1 MSWPEFS
8 IRRPITILML
18 CVAMALL
25 GSIAITQLPIELY
38 PNFSF
43 GDVQIIVDVRGGMP
57 PEEVENQIARPIEET
72 VGDVAHMKDM
82 ISISEEARCRVVLT
96 FEPGTDMDFAS
107 LEVREKFSKVRS
119 KLPKEIEKPV
129 IAKFNQEDAP
139 ILVMAVTAL
148 GYTPEMLR
156 RLVDEQIRDRI
167 MRAEGVANV
176 EIGGGRERKIL
187 VEIDLAKLQA
197 FRLPIDRVT
206 RLLSVSNLNLLA
218 GEVDRSRNKYLI
230 RAMGEFQSLQEIEN
244 LGVAVTPTQSI
255 IRIKDVATVKDSFL
269 EATSYARV
277 NTLPVVSLYIQKET
291 TANTVKVAQNVME
304 MIDGIQKDPRLPREL
319 RFITTHDQ
327 SVKIKRAIELVGS
340 ALVSGGTLAILVLGA
355 FFATHRVPQLLF
367 IPAALVITV
376 LSVLTYRYG
385 NIPVVAINLGVNL
398 FLAALLALAVCWKH
412 LRLTLIAA
420 VAIPLA
426 TIVTFGFMFFMNL
439 AAKKLNLMS
448 LTLNIMTLG
457 GLALGVGMLVDNAVV
472 VLDNI
477 LKRRVLGESP
487 HQAAGRGASQM
498 MLAISSATVSSIIV
512 FLPIVF
518 INKEIRILYIGL
530 ALTICFSL
538 VASLWVALTVVP
550 LLASRLSF
558 PVIVSVRRPL
568 KIRTR
573 YRRFV
578 SAILRWRWLVA
589 MIALFLV
596 LPKYGVVAQ
605 IFNTIPKEF
614 LGTAEAEDFTVF
626 VELPSGAKLEISDQA
641 VAKLEKMLNEV
652 PEVKSVSSR
661 IEKWSSKIYV
671 KLHPLS
677 QRTRSTKD
685 VMDSLRPQVEE
696 IERGF
701 REAFIYFEEPHEVE
715 SNEVILEIYGW
726 NYEILN
732 QLAVEMLK
740 RMQQVPGLTDL
751 KIRWRRGRP
760 EWLVRVDKQKA
771 ARFGL
776 SVEDVAQALHAQMRG
791 LRATLYH
798 TEGSEVEVVTRL
810 QEADRATLEKL
821 KRLSF
826 SLPDQTVVS
835 LEQIARL
842 EPAIGPSKIWR
853 KNKQRMIQVST
864 NRGRYAFGE
873 AAQKV
878 YGAIKEMPFPEDY
891 YWRFGSNYW
900 KLIQN
905 QKELNFAFL
914 LSVVL
919 IYLVLASLF
928 ESLLQ
933 PVIIMAEVP
942 LGAFGAFVT
951 LKLTHQTMNV
961 GALMGVIL
969 LGGIVV
975 NKSIILVDEINRLG
989 AKGVRERR
997 AVITAAQSRVR
1008 PIAITSLT
1016 SILGLLP
1023 LALSRTEESS
1033 LWAPMSLVVIGG
1045 MTFSTLMTPIVIPS
1059 LYLTFEDVRRFIR
1072 NMIRF
1077 KTSPILKPRSA
1088 PPASPV
1094 SRY

>member
-1 MSWPEFS
+1 MSWPDFS

-18 CVAMALL
+18 CIGLALL
-25 GSIAITQLPIELY
+25 GGIALTRLPIELY

-43 GDVQIIVDVRGGMP
+43 GDIQIIVDVRGGMP
-57 PEEVENQIARPIEET
+57 PEEVENQIAKPIEES
-72 VGDVAHMKDM
+72 VGDVSHLKDM

-96 FEPGTDMDFAS
+96 FEPGTDMDFAG

-129 IAKFNQEDAP
+129 IAKFNQEDSP

-156 RLVDEQIRDRI
+156 RLVDENIKDRI

-176 EIGGGRERKIL
+176 EVGGGRERKIL

-206 RLLSVSNLNLLA
+206 RLLNVSNLNLMT
-218 GEVDRSRNKYLI
+218 GEVDKARNKYLI
-230 RAMGEFQSLQEIEN
+230 RAIGEFTSLQDIQD
-244 LGVAVTPTQSI
+244 LSVAVTSSRSI
-255 IRIKDVATVKDSFL
+255 IRLKDVATVKDSFL

-291 TANTVKVAQNVME
+291 TANTVKVSQNVME
-304 MIDGIQKDPRLPREL
+304 TLKKIEKDPRLPKEL
-319 RFITTHDQ
+319 RFIVTHDQ
-327 SVKIKRAIELVGS
+327 AVQIRRAIELVGS
-340 ALVSGGTLAILVLGA
+340 ALISGGTLAILVLGA
-355 FFATHRVPQLLF
+355 FFATHRVPQILF
-367 IPAALVITV
+367 IPVALVITV

-385 NIPVVAINLGVNL
+385 NIPVAVVNVGIDL
-398 FLAALLALAVCWKH
+398 FLAALFLLAVFWKH

-420 VAIPLA
+420 LAIPVA
-426 TIVTFGFMFFMNL
+426 TIITFAFMFFLNL
-439 AAKKLNLMS
+439 FSKKLNFMS

-457 GLALGVGMLVDNAVV
+457 GLASGVGMMVDNAVV

-477 LKRRVLGESP
+477 LKRR
-487 HQAAGRGASQM
+487 AAGEPARAAAGKGTSQM
-498 MLAISSATVSSIIV
+498 MLAIVASTVCVVVV

-518 INKEIRILYIGL
+518 INKEIRILYVGL
-530 ALTICFSL
+530 AMTICFSL
-538 VASLWVALTVVP
+538 LASLWVALTIVP

-558 PVIVSVRRPL
+558 PVIVGVRRPFWL
-568 KIRTR
+568 RTG
-573 YRRFV
+573 YRRAI
-578 SAILRWRWLVA
+578 SGILRWRWLMGA
-589 MIALFLV
+589 IFLFLI
-596 LPKYGVVAQ
+596 VAGWQ
-605 IFNTIPKEF
+605 INNSIPKEF

-641 VAKLEKMLNEV
+641 VAKLEKLLNEV

-661 IEKWSSKIYV
+661 VEKWSSKIYV
-671 KLHPLS
+671 KLVPLS

-715 SNEVILEIYGW
+715 SNEVIVEIYGW

-740 RMQQVPGLTDL
+740 RAQQVPGLTDL

-760 EWLVRVDKQKA
+760 EWLVRVDKLKA

-776 SVEDVAQALHAQMRG
+776 SVDDVAQALHAEMRG

-798 TEGSEVEVVTRL
+798 TEANEVEVVTRL

-826 SLPDQTVVS
+826 TLPDRNVVS
-835 LEQIARL
+835 LEQIAKL

-853 KNKQRMIQVST
+853 KNKQRMIQVSA

-878 YGAIKEMPFPEDY
+878 YGAIKEMPFPKDY
-891 YWRFGSNYW
+891 YWKFGSNYW

-905 QKELNFAFL
+905 QKELTFAL
-914 LSVVL
+914 GLSLVL
-919 IYLVLASLF
+919 IFLVLASLF
-928 ESLLQ
+928 ESFLQ
-933 PVIIMAEVP
+933 PLIIMVEVP
-942 LGAFGAFVT
+942 MGAFGAFVT
-951 LKLTHQTMNV
+951 LKLMHQAMNV
-961 GALMGVIL
+961 GALMGLML

-975 NKSIILVDEINRLG
+975 NKSIILVDEINRLREG
-989 AKGVRERR
+989 GVRVKR
-997 AVITAAQSRVR
+997 AVITAAQNRVR
-1008 PIAITSLT
+1008 PISITSLT

-1033 LWAPMSLVVIGG
+1033 LWAPMSLVGIGG
-1045 MTFSTLMTPIVIPS
+1045 LVFSTLMTPVIVPS
-1059 LYLTFEDVRRFIR
+1059 SYMMLEDAHRFLR
-1072 NMIRF
+1072 SMIR
-1077 KTSPILKPRSA
+1077 LKPK
-1088 PPASPV
+1088 PVLSPKTV
-1094 SRY
+1094 P

>member
-1 MSWPEFS
+1 MSLPSFS
-8 IRRPITILML
+8 IRRPVTVFML
-18 CVAMALL
+18 CAAMAIL
-25 GSIAITQLPIELY
+25 GGIAVTRLPIELY

-43 GDVQIIVDVRGGMP
+43 GDIQIIIDVRGGMP
-57 PEEVENQIARPIEET
+57 PEEVENRIARPIEEN
-72 VGDVAHMKDM
+72 VGDAAHLKDM

-96 FEPGTDMDFAS
+96 FEPGTAMDFAA

-129 IAKFNQEDAP
+129 VAKFNQEDSP

-156 RLVDEQIRDRI
+156 RLVDEEIKDRI

-176 EIGGGRERKIL
+176 EVGGGRERKIL

-206 RLLSVSNLNLLA
+206 RLLNVSNLNLLA

-230 RAMGEFQSLQEIEN
+230 RAMGEFGSLQEIEN
-244 LGVAVTPTQSI
+244 LGIAVTPSRSI

-277 NTLPVVSLYIQKET
+277 NALPVVSLYIQKET
-291 TANTVKVAQNVME
+291 TANTVKVSENVQAMLKE
-304 MIDGIQKDPRLPREL
+304 IQKDPRLPREL
-319 RFITTHDQ
+319 RFIVTHDQ
-327 SVKIKRAIELVGS
+327 AVQIRRAIELVGS
-340 ALVSGGTLAILVLGA
+340 ALVTGGTLAILVLGA
-355 FFATHRVPQLLF
+355 FLSTHWIPRVLC
-367 IPAALVITV
+367 IPAALAVTV

-385 NIPVVAINLGVNL
+385 NIPVAAINVGINAFLLG
-398 FLAALLALAVCWKH
+398 LLALALLWKH

-420 VAIPLA
+420 LAIPVA
-426 TIVTFGFMFFMNL
+426 TIVTFGFLFF
-439 AAKKLNLMS
+439 LNVLSKSLNFMS

-472 VLDNI
+472 VLDNV
-477 LKRRVLGESP
+477 LKHR
-487 HQAAGRGASQM
+487 AAGEPPREAAAHGASQM
-498 MLAISSATVSSIIV
+498 MLAIVSSTVCSIIV

-538 VASLWVALTVVP
+538 LASLWVALTIVP
-550 LLASRLSF
+550 LLASRLPF
-558 PVIVSVRRPL
+558 PVLVAPRRPL
-568 KIRTR
+568 RVRTL
-573 YRRFV
+573 YRRLI
-578 SAILRWRWLVA
+578 SAVLRWRWLIGIV
-589 MIALFLV
+589 MIFL
-596 LPKYGVVAQ
+596 LLAGLQ
-605 IFNTIPKEF
+605 IYESIPKEF
-614 LGTAEAEDFTVF
+614 LGTAEAEDFTLF

-641 VAKLEKMLNEV
+641 VAKLEKLLNEV

-671 KLHPLS
+671 KLAPLS
-677 QRTRSTKD
+677 ERSRSTKD
-685 VMDSLRPQVEE
+685 VIDSLRPQVEE
-696 IERGF
+696 VERGF

-715 SNEVILEIYGW
+715 SNEVIVEIYGW

-740 RMQQVPGLTDL
+740 RVQQLPGLTDL

-760 EWLVRVDKQKA
+760 EWQIRVDKAKA

-776 SVEDVAQALHAQMRG
+776 TVDDVAQTLHAEMRG

-798 TEGSEVEVVTRL
+798 TEANEVEVVTRL

-826 SLPDQTVVS
+826 TLPDRTVVA
-835 LEQIARL
+835 LEQVARL
-842 EPAIGPSKIWR
+842 EPAIGPSKVWR
-853 KNKQRMIQVST
+853 KNKQRMIQVSA

-878 YGAIKEMPFPEDY
+878 YGAIQEMPFPKDY

-905 QKELNFAFL
+905 QQELAFARGVSL
-914 LSVVL
+914 AL
-919 IYLVLASLF
+919 IFLVLASLF
-928 ESLLQ
+928 ESFLQ

-942 LGAFGAFVT
+942 MGVLGAFLT
-951 LKLTHQTMNV
+951 LKLTGQTLNV

-975 NKSIILVDEINRLG
+975 NKSIILVDEINRL
-989 AKGVRERR
+989 RESGMRMRR
-997 AVITAAQSRVR
+997 AVITATQSRVR

-1033 LWAPMSLVVIGG
+1033 LWAPMSLVVMGG
-1045 MTFSTLMTPIVIPS
+1045 LAFSTLMTPFVVPS
-1059 LYLTFEDVRRFIR
+1059 LYLMLEDLRRLAKMTLIR
-1072 NMIRF
+1072 LR
-1077 KTSPILKPRSA
+1077 PA
-1088 PPASPV
+1088 PLVGSL
-1094 SRY
+1094 

>member
-1 MSWPEFS
+1 
-8 IRRPITILML
+8 ML

-25 GSIAITQLPIELY
+25 GGIAITRLPIELY

-43 GDVQIIVDVRGGMP
+43 GDIQIIIDVRGGMP

-72 VGDVAHMKDM
+72 VGDVTHMKDM

-96 FEPGTDMDFAS
+96 FEPVTDMDFAG

-156 RLVDEQIRDRI
+156 RLVDEEIKDRI

-206 RLLSVSNLNLLA
+206 RLLNVSNLNLLA
-218 GEVDRSRNKYLI
+218 GEVDRSRNKVLI

-244 LGVAVTPTQSI
+244 LGVAVTPTRSI
-255 IRIKDVATVKDSFL
+255 IRLKDVATVKDSFL

-277 NTLPVVSLYIQKET
+277 NALPVVSLYIQKET
-291 TANTVKVAQNVME
+291 TANTVKVARNVMATLDE
-304 MIDGIQKDPRLPREL
+304 VQKDPRLPREL
-319 RFITTHDQ
+319 RFIITHDQ
-327 SVKIKRAIELVGS
+327 SVLIQRAIELVGS
-340 ALVSGGTLAILVLGA
+340 ALVTGGVLAILVLGA
-355 FFATHRVPQLLF
+355 FFSTHWIPRVVF
-367 IPAALVITV
+367 IP
-376 LSVLTYRYG
+376 
-385 NIPVVAINLGVNL
+385 
-398 FLAALLALAVCWKH
+398 LALAVTVLAVAAYRYGAVPIFAMNRIMEVLLMVLLILALAWKH

-426 TIVTFGFMFFMNL
+426 TIVTFAFMFSVNL
-439 AAKKLNLMS
+439 ATRKLNFMS

-457 GLALGVGMLVDNAVV
+457 GLALGVGKLVDYAVV
-472 VLDNI
+472 VLDSI
-477 LKRRVLGESP
+477 LKRRVSGEPPRS
-487 HQAAGRGASQM
+487 AAGHGASLM
-498 MLAISSATVSSIIV
+498 MLAIVSSTVSSIIV

-538 VASLWVALTVVP
+538 LASLWVALTVVP

-558 PVIVSVRRPL
+558 PVIVSSRRPL

-573 YRRFV
+573 YRRFI
-578 SAILRWRWLVA
+578 SAVLRRRWLAGAGV
-589 MIALFLV
+589 LFL
-596 LPKYGVVAQ
+596 LAGGWQ
-605 IFNTIPKEF
+605 IYSSIPKEF

-641 VAKLEKMLNEV
+641 VAKLEKVLNEV
-652 PEVKSVSSR
+652 PEIKSVSSR

-671 KLHPLS
+671 KLRPLS

-685 VMDSLRPQVEE
+685 VIDSLRPQVEE

-715 SNEVILEIYGW
+715 SNEAIVEIYGW

-740 RMQQVPGLTDL
+740 KMQQVPGLTDL

-776 SVEDVAQALHAQMRG
+776 SVDDVAQTLHAQMRG

-798 TEGSEVEVVTRL
+798 TKASEVEVVTRL

-826 SLPDQTVVS
+826 TLPDRTVVS

-842 EPAIGPSKIWR
+842 EPAIGPSKVWR
-853 KNKQRMIQVST
+853 KNKQRMIQVSA

-873 AAQKV
+873 AVQKV
-878 YGAIKEMPFPEDY
+878 YGVIQEMPFPKDY

-905 QKELNFAFL
+905 QKERAFAL
-914 LSVVL
+914 GLSLAL
-919 IYLVLASLF
+919 IFLVLASLF

-942 LGAFGAFVT
+942 LGAFGAFLI
-951 LKLTHQTMNV
+951 LKLTHQALNV
-961 GALMGVIL
+961 GALLGVIL

-975 NKSIILVDEINRLG
+975 NKSIILVDEINRLRAG
-989 AKGVRERR
+989 GIRSKR

-1016 SILGLLP
+1016 TILGLLP

-1045 MTFSTLMTPIVIPS
+1045 MAFSTLMTPVVVPS
-1059 LYLTFEDVRRFIR
+1059 LYLMLEDVRRFVGR
-1072 NMIRF
+1072 MIRL
-1077 KTSPILKPRSA
+1077 KTRPRIIHQ
-1088 PPASPV
+1088 
-1094 SRY
+1094 

>member
-25 GSIAITQLPIELY
+25 GGIAVAHLPIELY

-43 GDVQIIVDVRGGMP
+43 GNVQIIIDVRGGMP
-57 PEEVENQIARPIEET
+57 PEEVENRIARPIEET
-72 VGDVAHMKDM
+72 VGDVSHLKDM

-96 FEPGTDMDFAS
+96 FEPGADMDFAA

-129 IAKFNQEDAP
+129 IAKFNQEDTP
-139 ILVMAVTAL
+139 ILVVAVTAL

-156 RLVDEQIRDRI
+156 RLVDEDIKDRI
-167 MRAEGVANV
+167 MRVEGVANV

-206 RLLSVSNLNLLA
+206 RLLNVSNVNLLA

-230 RAMGEFQSLQEIEN
+230 RAMGEFQSLSEIEN
-244 LGVAVTPTQSI
+244 LGIAVTPFRSI
-255 IRIKDVATVKDSFL
+255 VRLKDVATVKDSFL

-291 TANTVKVAQNVME
+291 TANTVKVAESVTRTMSE
-304 MIDGIQKDPRLPREL
+304 IEKDPRLPREL
-319 RFITTHDQ
+319 RFIVTHDQ
-327 SVKIKRAIELVGS
+327 SVQIKRAIELVGS
-340 ALVSGGTLAILVLGA
+340 ALITGGTLAILVLGA
-355 FFATHRVPQLLF
+355 FLATHAVPRLLF
-367 IPAALVITV
+367 IPAAVVVTV
-376 LSVLTYRYG
+376 LSVITYRYG
-385 NIPVVAINLGVNL
+385 NIPVAAINVGIAL
-398 FLAALLALAVCWKH
+398 FLAVLLALAILWKH

-420 VAIPLA
+420 VAIPVA
-426 TIVTFGFMFFMNL
+426 TIVTFGFMFFLNL
-439 AAKKLNLMS
+439 IAKKINFMS

-457 GLALGVGMLVDNAVV
+457 GLALGVGMLVDNAVI

-477 LKRRVLGESP
+477 LKRR
-487 HQAAGRGASQM
+487 AAGEEPRAAAGKGASQM
-498 MLAISSATVSSIIV
+498 MLAIVSSTVSSIIV

-538 VASLWVALTVVP
+538 LASLWVALTVVP
-550 LLASRLSF
+550 LLASRLPF
-558 PVIVSVRRPL
+558 PVVVSPRRPL

-573 YRRFV
+573 YRRLI
-578 SAILRWRWLVA
+578 SGILRWRWLA
-589 MIALFLV
+589 GAAILFL
-596 LPKYGVVAQ
+596 LVAGKQ
-605 IFNTIPKEF
+605 IYESIPKEF

-641 VAKLEKMLNEV
+641 VTKLEKVLKDV
-652 PEVKSVSSR
+652 PEIKSVSSR
-661 IEKWSSKIYV
+661 VEKWSSKIYV
-671 KLHPLS
+671 KLLPLS
-677 QRTRSTKD
+677 ERTRSTKD
-685 VMDSLRPQVEE
+685 VIDSLRPQVEE

-715 SNEVILEIYGW
+715 SNDVIIEIYGW
-726 NYEILN
+726 NYDILN
-732 QLAVEMLK
+732 QLAVDMLK

-760 EWLVRVDKQKA
+760 EWQVRVDRLKA
-771 ARFGL
+771 ARYGL
-776 SVEDVAQALHAQMRG
+776 SVDDVAQTLHAQMRG

-798 TEGSEVEVVTRL
+798 TEANEVEVVTRL

-826 SLPDQTVVS
+826 TLPDRRVVT

-842 EPAIGPSKIWR
+842 EPAIGPSKVWR
-853 KNKQRMIQVST
+853 KNKQRMIQVSA

-878 YGAIKEMPFPEDY
+878 YDAIQKMPFPKDY

-905 QKELNFAFL
+905 QQELAFAL
-914 LSVVL
+914 GLSLVL
-919 IYLVLASLF
+919 IFLVLASLF
-928 ESLLQ
+928 ESFLQ
-933 PVIIMAEVP
+933 PVIIMTEVP
-942 LGAFGAFVT
+942 MGAFGAFLT
-951 LKLTHQTMNV
+951 LKLAGQALNV

-975 NKSIILVDEINRLG
+975 NKSIILVDEINRLRG
-989 AKGVRERR
+989 EGVRVRR

-1016 SILGLLP
+1016 SILGLVP

-1045 MTFSTLMTPIVIPS
+1045 LIFSTLMTPVVVPS
-1059 LYLTFEDVRRFIR
+1059 LYLMLEDMKSFLGR
-1072 NMIRF
+1072 
-1077 KTSPILKPRSA
+1077 LLHPRSR
-1088 PPASPV
+1088 PV
-1094 SRY
+1094 PHSLPS

>member
-18 CVAMALL
+18 CVAMGLL
-25 GSIAITQLPIELY
+25 GGIAVTQLPIELY

-43 GDVQIIVDVRGGMP
+43 GDIQIIIDVRGGMP

-72 VGDVAHMKDM
+72 VGDVSHLKDM

-96 FEPGTDMDFAS
+96 FEPGTDMDFAG

-139 ILVMAVTAL
+139 ILVMAVTAID
-148 GYTPEMLR
+148 YTPEMLR
-156 RLVDEQIRDRI
+156 RLVDEDIKDRI

-187 VEIDLAKLQA
+187 VEIDMAKLQA

-206 RLLSVSNLNLLA
+206 RLLNRSNLNLLA

-230 RAMGEFQSLQEIEN
+230 RAMGEFKSLQEIEN
-244 LGVAVTPTQSI
+244 LGISVTSTRSI
-255 IRIKDVATVKDSFL
+255 IRLKDVATVKDSFL

-291 TANTVKVAQNVME
+291 TANTVKVARNVME
-304 MIDGIQKDPRLPREL
+304 MLEEIKKDPRLPREL
-319 RFITTHDQ
+319 RFIVTHDQ
-327 SVKIKRAIELVGS
+327 SVQIKRAIELVGS

-355 FFATHRVPQLLF
+355 FFTTHRVPQLLF
-367 IPAALVITV
+367 IPAALVITA

-385 NIPVVAINLGVNL
+385 NIPVAAINVGVNL
-398 FLAALLALAVCWKH
+398 FLAALLAAAICWKH

-420 VAIPLA
+420 VAIPVA
-426 TIVTFGFMFFMNL
+426 TIVTFGFMFFLNL
-439 AAKKLNLMS
+439 LAKKMHFMS

-477 LKRRVLGESP
+477 LKRRAGGEP
-487 HQAAGRGASQM
+487 PYPAAGHGASQM
-498 MLAISSATVSSIIV
+498 MLAIVSSTISSIIV

-538 VASLWVALTVVP
+538 LASLWVALTVVP

-558 PVIVSVRRPL
+558 PVNVARRRPL
-568 KIRTR
+568 KIRTG

-578 SAILRWRWLVA
+578 SGILRWRWLAGALV
-589 MIALFLV
+589 LFL
-596 LPKYGVVAQ
+596 LAAGWQ
-605 IFNTIPKEF
+605 IYNSIPKEF

-641 VAKLEKMLNEV
+641 VAKLEKMLNDV
-652 PEVKSVSSR
+652 PEIKSVSSR

-677 QRTRSTKD
+677 QRSRSTKD
-685 VMDSLRPQVEE
+685 VIDSLRPQVEE

-715 SNEVILEIYGW
+715 SNEVIVEIYGW

-776 SVEDVAQALHAQMRG
+776 SVDDVAQALHAEMRG

-798 TEGSEVEVVTRL
+798 TEAKEVEVVTRL

-826 SLPDQTVVS
+826 TLPDRTVVS

-842 EPAIGPSKIWR
+842 EPAIGPSKVWR
-853 KNKQRMIQVST
+853 KNKQRMIQVSA

-878 YGAIKEMPFPEDY
+878 YEGIKEMPFPEDY

-905 QKELNFAFL
+905 QKELTFAL
-914 LSVVL
+914 GLSLVL
-919 IYLVLASLF
+919 IFLVLASLF

-942 LGAFGAFVT
+942 LGAFGAFLT
-951 LKLTHQTMNV
+951 LKMTHLALNV

-975 NKSIILVDEINRLG
+975 NKSIILVDEINRLRAG
-989 AKGVRERR
+989 GMRAKR
-997 AVITAAQSRVR
+997 AVITATQSRVR
-1008 PIAITSLT
+1008 PISITSLT

-1045 MTFSTLMTPIVIPS
+1045 MTFSTLMTPFVVPS
-1059 LYLTFEDVRRFIR
+1059 LYLILEDVRRFLR
-1072 NMIRF
+1072 TMIRF
-1077 KTSPILKPRSA
+1077 QFRPILKPRT
-1088 PPASPV
+1088 SP
-1094 SRY
+1094 